1 MSFPTSVTIVEI
13 APRDGF
19 QNTKAFI
26 PTEKKIRIVEKLIAS
41 GIKDLQIGSFVSP
54 KAIPQ
59 MQDSEQVVDS
69 VTPRYPECR
78 FSVLVPNEKGA
89 QRAAA
94 TGIPEITY
102 VISVTE
108 SHNKANVNRRVAESF
123 EELKRI
129 IESPEFPFDRIK
141 LDLATTFG
149 CPFEGSTPFDLVRGR
164 VLRAVEIGI
173 NDICLCDTIGTAT
186 PKQTRALVE
195 NLLDRHP
202 EVRFRV
208 HFHDTRGAG
217 IANSLAAV
225 ESGITVIETSAAG
238 IGGCPFAPGAAG
250 NTSTEDLVF
259 LLDAMEID
267 TGIDLSKLMDAA
279 KYVVGTIEKPNASGH
294 LIDVDDDKLF
304 LRGLYRST
312 HSSR

>member
-1 MSFPTSVTIVEI
+1 MEV

-26 PTEKKIRIVEKLIAS
+26 PTEEKIRIVEKLIAS
-41 GIKDLQIGSFVSP
+41 GIKNLQIGSFVSP

-59 MQDSEQVVDS
+59 MQDSEQVVGS
-69 VTPRYPECR
+69 ITSRYPKDH

-89 QRAAA
+89 RRAAA

-108 SHNKANVNRRVAESF
+108 SHNKANVNRAVAESF
-123 EELKRI
+123 EELKKI
-129 IESPEFPFDRIK
+129 VDSPEFPFDRIK
-141 LDLATTFG
+141 LDLATAFG
-149 CPFEGSTPFDLVRGR
+149 CPFEGSTPFGLVQDR

-173 NDICLCDTIGTAT
+173 SDICLCDTIGTAT
-186 PKQTRALVE
+186 PKQTRTLVDQ
-195 NLLDRHP
+195 LRDRYP
-202 EVRFRV
+202 EIRFRV

-217 IANSLAAV
+217 IANSLAAI
-225 ESGITVIETSAAG
+225 ESGIAMIETSAAG

-250 NTSTEDLVF
+250 NTATEDLVF
-259 LLDAMEID
+259 LLDAMEVD
-267 TGIDLSKLMDAA
+267 TGIDLPKLIDAA
-279 KYVVGTIEKPNASGH
+279 KHVVRTIEKPNASGH

-304 LRGLYRST
+304 LSGLYRST
-312 HSSR
+312 YSSR